1 MSEEDKPAEQ
11 VPAESQNVESVK
23 TAPKPRARRTTRT
36 KKAAADAAGADA
48 PTKVSSRKSKADN
61 QPAPVSDTPPSPS
74 KVSDTTSAPVSDT
87 RSPEPVASRQSSVDR
102 QPSQVSDTTSSKVP
116 DTAAGG
122 ARMPGP
128 PPARVEPPVR
138 EAPARIATPSFE
150 PPARGDAHEGTGN
163 RERGTESTST
173 PVSVSDTMH
182 QKVSDTTPAQV
193 SETPP
198 APAPKVPDTLAGG
211 SDAIPAAAGAVA
223 TQGNEATMQRPD
235 DATTER
241 INDQTNKRQ
250 NEAASELQSP
260 REERLAKWGR
270 FQRGRNRFRD
280 RRNRFHNDQV
290 QGQADGQ
297 TQSPENG
304 EAPQEERP
312 QLPPLKLWELE
323 GMSLEALNEK
333 LEGFFTPEEL
343 AGTYRKH
350 DVINDFIRAY
360 MRRGGTVITNG
371 VIEIMSDG
379 FGFLR
384 SEKSS
389 YLACPEDVY
398 VAPNYVRRFNLR
410 TGDFVEGP
418 IRDPRERPDRGKEKF
433 LALGRIETVNGRPPA
448 EWRRIIPF
456 ENLTPIFPTRR
467 IQLERIAPGAGPT
480 DISMRFVDLFAP
492 IGFGQR
498 GLIVAPP
505 RTGKTVLLQKVANAI
520 TANYPDAYL
529 IVLLIDERPEEV
541 TDMERNTK
549 AHVLSSTFD
558 EAPER
563 HAQVS
568 EMAIEMAKR
577 KVESGSDVVI
587 LLDSITR
594 LARAY
599 NTLAP
604 HSGKI
609 LSGGVDANAMFKPKR
624 FFGAARNIEGG
635 GSLTIIATALI
646 ETGSRMD
653 EVIFEEFKGTGN
665 MELVLD
671 RQLSDRRI
679 FPAINVGL
687 SGTRKEELIV
697 SPPELNLARNLRKM
711 LTDSPTPLDSMDNII
726 KHMKKFNSNLD
737 LMMQK
742 FNS

>member
-1 MSEEDKPAEQ
+1 MSEEDKTAESAPAE
-11 VPAESQNVESVK
+11 AQNVESVK
-23 TAPKPRARRTTRT
+23 AAPKPRARRTTRT
-36 KKAAADAAGADA
+36 KKAAADAPA
-48 PTKVSSRKSKADN
+48 PVESPKSKAESQPSTVSDTKSSPVPDTPKVPDTKPAKVSDTAPAQVSDTRPSKEPDTATPKVSDTAAGGPRLSAPPPARVESPVREAPTRVAPPVFDSTARN
-61 QPAPVSDTPPSPS
+61 DKPAPVSDTTPQ
-74 KVSDTTSAPVSDT
+74 KVSDTTSV
-87 RSPEPVASRQSSVDR
+87 
-102 QPSQVSDTTSSKVP
+102 QVSDTPS
-116 DTAAGG
+116 
-122 ARMPGP
+122 
-128 PPARVEPPVR
+128 
-138 EAPARIATPSFE
+138 AP
-150 PPARGDAHEGTGN
+150 
-163 RERGTESTST
+163 
-173 PVSVSDTMH
+173 
-182 QKVSDTTPAQV
+182 KVSDTP
-193 SETPP
+193 
-198 APAPKVPDTLAGG
+198 AGG
-211 SDAIPAAAGAVA
+211 PGAVPAADGVGAVA
-223 TQGNEATMQRPD
+223 SQGNEATMQRPD
-235 DATTER
+235 AATER
-241 INDQTNKRQ
+241 TNDQSDKRQ
-250 NEAASELQSP
+250 NEAAAEFQSP

-280 RRNRFHNDQV
+280 RRNRFHNDQQ
-290 QGQADGQ
+290 QGQTDGQ
-297 TQSPENG
+297 AQPSENG
-304 EAPQEERP
+304 GETPQEERP

-418 IRDPRERPDRGKEKF
+418 IRDPRERPERGKEKF

-467 IQLERIAPGAGPT
+467 IQLERIAANEGPT

-577 KVESGSDVVI
+577 KVESGADVVI

>member
-1 MSEEDKPAEQ
+1 MSEEDKPAE
-11 VPAESQNVESVK
+11 PASAETQNLENAK
-23 TAPKPRARRTTRT
+23 ALPKPRARRTTRA
-36 KKAAADAAGADA
+36 KKVAADAAAPVESSKSKVESPATGRDAPPARPSEPAAPVESSKSKVESPAPGRDA
-48 PTKVSSRKSKADN
+48 PTARPSESTEPSVPVGSPKSKVESPAPGRDAPTARPSE
-61 QPAPVSDTPPSPS
+61 PAPV
-74 KVSDTTSAPVSDT
+74 
-87 RSPEPVASRQSSVDR
+87 
-102 QPSQVSDTTSSKVP
+102 
-116 DTAAGG
+116 
-122 ARMPGP
+122 
-128 PPARVEPPVR
+128 
-138 EAPARIATPSFE
+138 APA
-150 PPARGDAHEGTGN
+150 
-163 RERGTESTST
+163 
-173 PVSVSDTMH
+173 
-182 QKVSDTTPAQV
+182 
-193 SETPP
+193 
-198 APAPKVPDTLAGG
+198 VPT
-211 SDAIPAAAGAVA
+211 
-223 TQGNEATMQRPD
+223 N

-241 INDQTNKRQ
+241 RNGSTEERSNGPTVERSNGPTVERSNGPTEERSNDAPP
-250 NEAASELQSP
+250 EPQSP
-260 REERLAKWGR
+260 RDERLAKWGR
-270 FQRGRNRFRD
+270 FPRRGRFRD
-280 RRNRFHNDQV
+280 RRNRFHNDMQ
-290 QGQADGQ
+290 QGQPDGQ
-297 TQSPENG
+297 AQSPENG
-304 EAPQEERP
+304 DMPQEERP

-418 IRDPRERPDRGKEKF
+418 IRDPRERPERGKEKF

-467 IQLERIAPGAGPT
+467 IQLERIASGMEPT

-577 KVESGSDVVI
+577 KVESGADVVI

-711 LTDSPTPLDSMDNII
+711 LADSPTPLDSMDNII

>member
-1 MSEEDKPAEQ
+1 MS
-11 VPAESQNVESVK
+11 
-23 TAPKPRARRTTRT
+23 PRA
-36 KKAAADAAGADA
+36 
-48 PTKVSSRKSKADN
+48 
-61 QPAPVSDTPPSPS
+61 
-74 KVSDTTSAPVSDT
+74 
-87 RSPEPVASRQSSVDR
+87 
-102 QPSQVSDTTSSKVP
+102 
-116 DTAAGG
+116 
-122 ARMPGP
+122 
-128 PPARVEPPVR
+128 
-138 EAPARIATPSFE
+138 
-150 PPARGDAHEGTGN
+150 
-163 RERGTESTST
+163 
-173 PVSVSDTMH
+173 
-182 QKVSDTTPAQV
+182 
-193 SETPP
+193 
-198 APAPKVPDTLAGG
+198 
-211 SDAIPAAAGAVA
+211 
-223 TQGNEATMQRPD
+223 
-235 DATTER
+235 
-241 INDQTNKRQ
+241 
-250 NEAASELQSP
+250 
-260 REERLAKWGR
+260 ERLAKWGR
-270 FQRGRNRFRD
+270 FQRGRGRFRD
-280 RRNRFHNDQV
+280 RRNRFHNDQQ

-304 EAPQEERP
+304 GEGPQEERP

-418 IRDPRERPDRGKEKF
+418 IRDPRERPERGKEKF

-467 IQLERIAPGAGPT
+467 IQLERIASGEGPT

-577 KVESGSDVVI
+577 KVESGADVVI

-697 SPPELNLARNLRKM
+697 SPPELNLARSLRKM

>member
-1 MSEEDKPAEQ
+1 MNEEDNKEEVAVGE
-11 VPAESQNVESVK
+11 
-23 TAPKPRARRTTRT
+23 
-36 KKAAADAAGADA
+36 KAA
-48 PTKVSSRKSKADN
+48 PVETPRPKRTVRSRRKPVA
-61 QPAPVSDTPPSPS
+61 PAPEGT
-74 KVSDTTSAPVSDT
+74 
-87 RSPEPVASRQSSVDR
+87 
-102 QPSQVSDTTSSKVP
+102 
-116 DTAAGG
+116 
-122 ARMPGP
+122 
-128 PPARVEPPVR
+128 
-138 EAPARIATPSFE
+138 EAPAPSAKPSAVPE
-150 PPARGDAHEGTGN
+150 KAPVAQEPAREEEKKASLPPPPPRIPFVGKPRLPEVWEPGANRDASSEPQPENKTADPSPQPPSGEKT
-163 RERGTESTST
+163 
-173 PVSVSDTMH
+173 VASD
-182 QKVSDTTPAQV
+182 S
-193 SETPP
+193 P
-198 APAPKVPDTLAGG
+198 APDASGDSVPRPQDSAEPSQSASQEAESAPNG
-211 SDAIPAAAGAVA
+211 
-223 TQGNEATMQRPD
+223 EY
-235 DATTER
+235 
-241 INDQTNKRQ
+241 
-250 NEAASELQSP
+250 QSP
-260 REERLAKWGR
+260 RAERMAKWGR
-270 FQRGRNRFRD
+270 FKHGRDRFRNRRD
-280 RRNRFHNDQV
+280 RFRSDGAPDAEGNPPHNP
-290 QGQADGQ
+290 DG
-297 TQSPENG
+297 SG
-304 EAPQEERP
+304 EQFPREERP
-312 QLPPLKLWELE
+312 QLPPIYLRELE
-323 GMSLEALNEK
+323 CMSIEELNEK
-333 LEGFFTPEEL
+333 LTGFFSPEEI
-343 AGTYRKH
+343 AGTYRRH
-350 DVINDFIRAY
+350 DVINDYVRAY
-360 MRRGGTVITNG
+360 LRRGGTVITNG

-384 SEKSS
+384 SEKAS

-418 IRDPRERPDRGKEKF
+418 IRDPRERGERGKEKF
-433 LALGRIETVNGRPPA
+433 LALGRIESVNGLPPA

-467 IQLERIAPGAGPT
+467 IQLERLAPGLEPT

-529 IVLLIDERPEEV
+529 MVLLIDERPEEV
-541 TDMERNTK
+541 TDMERNTS
-549 AHVLSSTFD
+549 AHVLASTFD

-563 HAQVS
+563 HAQVA

-577 KVESGSDVVI
+577 KVESGKDVII

-624 FFGAARNIEGG
+624 FFGAARNIENG

-671 RQLSDRRI
+671 RQYSDRRI
-679 FPAINVGL
+679 FPAINVNA

-697 SPPELNLARNLRKM
+697 NPAELNIARWLRNM
-711 LTDSPTPLDSMDNII
+711 LNDSTTPVDSMDNVI
-726 KHMKKFNSNLD
+726 KHMKKYSCNADFI
-737 LMMQK
+737 MQK
-742 FNS
+742 LNKGDSLL

>member
-1 MSEEDKPAEQ
+1 MNEEDNKEEVA
-11 VPAESQNVESVK
+11 VEE
-23 TAPKPRARRTTRT
+23 
-36 KKAAADAAGADA
+36 KAA
-48 PTKVSSRKSKADN
+48 PVETPRPKRTVRSRRKPVA
-61 QPAPVSDTPPSPS
+61 PAPEGAE
-74 KVSDTTSAPVSDT
+74 APAP
-87 RSPEPVASRQSSVDR
+87 SPEPSAVPEKAPVAQEPAREEEKKASLPPPPPRIPFVGKPRLPEVWEPGANRDASSEQQPENKPANSSPQPPSSEKPVASVSPAPDASTDSVSRQQDSAE
-102 QPSQVSDTTSSKVP
+102 PSQSN
-116 DTAAGG
+116 AQ
-122 ARMPGP
+122 
-128 PPARVEPPVR
+128 
-138 EAPARIATPSFE
+138 
-150 PPARGDAHEGTGN
+150 EG
-163 RERGTESTST
+163 E
-173 PVSVSDTMH
+173 
-182 QKVSDTTPAQV
+182 
-193 SETPP
+193 P
-198 APAPKVPDTLAGG
+198 APNG
-211 SDAIPAAAGAVA
+211 
-223 TQGNEATMQRPD
+223 EY
-235 DATTER
+235 
-241 INDQTNKRQ
+241 
-250 NEAASELQSP
+250 QSP
-260 REERLAKWGR
+260 RAERMAKWGR
-270 FQRGRNRFRD
+270 FKHGRDRFRNRRD
-280 RRNRFHNDQV
+280 RFRSDGTPDAEGNPPHN
-290 QGQADGQ
+290 
-297 TQSPENG
+297 PEGSG
-304 EAPQEERP
+304 EQLPREERP
-312 QLPPLKLWELE
+312 QLPPIYLRELE
-323 GMSLEALNEK
+323 CMSIEELNEK
-333 LEGFFTPEEL
+333 LTGFFSPEEI
-343 AGTYRKH
+343 AGTYRRH
-350 DVINDFIRAY
+350 DVINDYVRAY
-360 MRRGGTVITNG
+360 LRRGGTVITNG

-384 SEKSS
+384 SEKAS

-418 IRDPRERPDRGKEKF
+418 IRDPRERGERGKEKF
-433 LALGRIETVNGRPPA
+433 LALGRIESVNGLPPA

-467 IQLERIAPGAGPT
+467 IQLERLAPGLEPT

-529 IVLLIDERPEEV
+529 MVLLIDERPEEV
-541 TDMERNTK
+541 TDMERNTS
-549 AHVLSSTFD
+549 AHVLASTFD

-563 HAQVS
+563 HAQVA

-577 KVESGSDVVI
+577 KVESGKDVII

-624 FFGAARNIEGG
+624 FFGAARNIENG

-671 RQLSDRRI
+671 RQYSDRRI
-679 FPAINVGL
+679 FPAINVNA

-697 SPPELNLARNLRKM
+697 NPAELNIARWLRNM
-711 LTDSPTPLDSMDNII
+711 LNDSTTPVDSMDNVI
-726 KHMKKFNSNLD
+726 KHMKKYSCNADFI
-737 LMMQK
+737 MQK
-742 FNS
+742 LNKGDSLL

>member
-1 MSEEDKPAEQ
+1 MSEEDKPAE
-11 VPAESQNVESVK
+11 PASAETQNLENAK
-23 TAPKPRARRTTRT
+23 ALPKPRARRTTRA
-36 KKAAADAAGADA
+36 KKVAADAAAPVESSKSKVESPATGRDAPPARPSEPAAPVESSKSKVESPAPGRDA
-48 PTKVSSRKSKADN
+48 PTARPSESTEPSVPVGSPKSKVESPAPGRDAPTARPSE
-61 QPAPVSDTPPSPS
+61 PAPV
-74 KVSDTTSAPVSDT
+74 
-87 RSPEPVASRQSSVDR
+87 
-102 QPSQVSDTTSSKVP
+102 
-116 DTAAGG
+116 
-122 ARMPGP
+122 
-128 PPARVEPPVR
+128 
-138 EAPARIATPSFE
+138 APA
-150 PPARGDAHEGTGN
+150 
-163 RERGTESTST
+163 
-173 PVSVSDTMH
+173 
-182 QKVSDTTPAQV
+182 
-193 SETPP
+193 
-198 APAPKVPDTLAGG
+198 VPT
-211 SDAIPAAAGAVA
+211 
-223 TQGNEATMQRPD
+223 N

-241 INDQTNKRQ
+241 RNGSTEERSNGPTVERSNGPTVERSNGPTEERSNDAPP
-250 NEAASELQSP
+250 EPQSP
-260 REERLAKWGR
+260 RDERLAKWGR
-270 FQRGRNRFRD
+270 FPRRGRFRD
-280 RRNRFHNDQV
+280 RRNRFHNDMQ
-290 QGQADGQ
+290 QGQPDGQ
-297 TQSPENG
+297 AQSPENG
-304 EAPQEERP
+304 DMPQEERP

-418 IRDPRERPDRGKEKF
+418 IRDPRERPERGKEKF

-467 IQLERIAPGAGPT
+467 IQLERISSGHEPT

-577 KVESGSDVVI
+577 KVESGADVVI

-711 LTDSPTPLDSMDNII
+711 LADSPTPLDSMDNII

>member
-1 MSEEDKPAEQ
+1 M
-11 VPAESQNVESVK
+11 
-23 TAPKPRARRTTRT
+23 
-36 KKAAADAAGADA
+36 
-48 PTKVSSRKSKADN
+48 
-61 QPAPVSDTPPSPS
+61 
-74 KVSDTTSAPVSDT
+74 
-87 RSPEPVASRQSSVDR
+87 
-102 QPSQVSDTTSSKVP
+102 
-116 DTAAGG
+116 
-122 ARMPGP
+122 
-128 PPARVEPPVR
+128 
-138 EAPARIATPSFE
+138 
-150 PPARGDAHEGTGN
+150 
-163 RERGTESTST
+163 
-173 PVSVSDTMH
+173 
-182 QKVSDTTPAQV
+182 
-193 SETPP
+193 
-198 APAPKVPDTLAGG
+198 
-211 SDAIPAAAGAVA
+211 
-223 TQGNEATMQRPD
+223 NEATTEQSN
-235 DATTER
+235 DATMPRSNDATVERSSDAPTER
-241 INDQTNKRQ
+241 INDQTNKRP
-250 NEAASELQSP
+250 NEDVAEPQSP
-260 REERLAKWGR
+260 RDERLAKWGR
-270 FQRGRNRFRD
+270 FPRRGRFRD
-280 RRNRFHNDQV
+280 RRNRFHNDMQ
-290 QGQADGQ
+290 QGQPEGQ
-297 TQSPENG
+297 VQSPENG
-304 EAPQEERP
+304 SAPQEERP

-371 VIEIMSDG
+371 IIEIMSDG

-418 IRDPRERPDRGKEKF
+418 IRDPRERPERGKEKF

-467 IQLERIAPGAGPT
+467 IQLERIAQGMEPT

-577 KVESGSDVVI
+577 KVESGADVVI

-679 FPAINVGL
+679 FPAINVSL

-711 LTDSPTPLDSMDNII
+711 LADSPTPLDSMDNII

>member
-1 MSEEDKPAEQ
+1 MSEESNAAES
-11 VPAESQNVESVK
+11 VPAEGKTVESVS
-23 TAPKPRARRTTRT
+23 TPAKPRARRVPRT
-36 KKAAADAAGADA
+36 
-48 PTKVSSRKSKADN
+48 RKSAVTSEENAGEPRSASGTDSAFGDTASVAPSP
-61 QPAPVSDTPPSPS
+61 QDAPVSESSCEQTEPIASPPRTAASSEPHVREGDPAPGASVTPSAAPATETPG
-74 KVSDTTSAPVSDT
+74 KEADSAP
-87 RSPEPVASRQSSVDR
+87 QSIPDV
-102 QPSQVSDTTSSKVP
+102 PSAPQSGEADP
-116 DTAAGG
+116 RGNAAG
-122 ARMPGP
+122 
-128 PPARVEPPVR
+128 
-138 EAPARIATPSFE
+138 
-150 PPARGDAHEGTGN
+150 D
-163 RERGTESTST
+163 
-173 PVSVSDTMH
+173 
-182 QKVSDTTPAQV
+182 
-193 SETPP
+193 
-198 APAPKVPDTLAGG
+198 
-211 SDAIPAAAGAVA
+211 IP
-223 TQGNEATMQRPD
+223 QD
-235 DATTER
+235 
-241 INDQTNKRQ
+241 
-250 NEAASELQSP
+250 SHQSP
-260 REERLAKWGR
+260 RAERLAQWGHFSR
-270 FQRGRNRFRD
+270 SRRFRD
-280 RRNRFHNDQV
+280 RRNRFHNDASGQIDR
-290 QGQADGQ
+290 QGG
-297 TQSPENG
+297 SVENG
-304 EAPQEERP
+304 AEVPPQEDR
-312 QLPPLKLWELE
+312 PPLPTLRLWELE
-323 GMSLEALNEK
+323 GMSLEALNKK
-333 LEGFFTPEEL
+333 LEGFFSPEEI
-343 AGTYRKH
+343 AGSFRKH

-360 MRRGGTVITNG
+360 MRRGGSVITNG

-384 SEKSS
+384 SEKAS

-418 IRDPRERPDRGKEKF
+418 IRDPRERPERGKEKF
-433 LALGRIETVNGRPPA
+433 LALGRIESVNGRPPA

-467 IQLERIAPGAGPT
+467 IQLERIAPAPEPT

-520 TANYPDAYL
+520 TANYPGAYL

-541 TDMERNTK
+541 TDMERNTE
-549 AHVLSSTFD
+549 AHVLASTFD

-563 HAQVS
+563 HAQVA

-577 KVESGSDVVI
+577 KVESGMDVVI

-679 FPAINVGL
+679 FPAINVTL

-697 SPPELNLARNLRKM
+697 TPPELNFARSIRNM
-711 LTDSPTPLDSMDNII
+711 LNDSTTPADSMDNVI
-726 KHMKKFNSNLD
+726 KRMKKFNSNAD
-737 LMMQK
+737 FIMQK
-742 FNS
+742 LNY